1 MDRMVIRLSS
11 TLLQPRQRQATN
23 DRDAIYS
30 VLGFSRGVENVAPL
44 PSHCNDA
51 TTTFARSSWIIM
63 QRPGQTD
70 LLLLATRGNRTSKA
84 ASWMRDWAHLSKR
97 LPHWMLFGCSRRQPG
112 SPSQRDFY
120 RQVKRDFDYFCA
132 CGRTRHGD
140 ARQLK
145 RRTFGFTMILSS
157 QLPA

>member
-1 MDRMVIRLSS
+1 MDRVGIRLSS

-63 QRPGQTD
+63 QRPGQTH
-70 LLLLATRGNRTSKA
+70 LLYLQHAGTEPPKLLA
-84 ASWMRDWAHLSKR
+84 
-97 LPHWMLFGCSRRQPG
+97 
-112 SPSQRDFY
+112 
-120 RQVKRDFDYFCA
+120 
-132 CGRTRHGD
+132 
-140 ARQLK
+140 
-145 RRTFGFTMILSS
+145 
-157 QLPA
+157 